1 MLIHIND
8 ITNALY
14 EEIKALYEKGER
26 SFNFEIDSYGGSLD
40 AAFRIYDLMRG
51 DSENKV
57 TASVK
62 GNCISAATVI
72 LLSAPIQNRTAT
84 SNSVFLIHSPL
95 ININCDVN
103 KSSINNLKNE
113 IESAYDQL
121 KSIYNDRTTINEL
134 ADSYMTNEKPF
145 YSKEAISLGFISKID
160 ELYNNKKSYFMK
172 LKNFIFNLISQLK
185 NEKYVTKDGIEFEAL
200 TLEIGAPVENISDG
214 VYTLEDDTV
223 ITIENGV
230 IIDIIAPT
238 EETPVEQ
245 VEDVVNE
252 ETPVTETPVEQVEEK
267 VEEIAEEVKDETVET
282 IEEAVSPEEVTKAVE
297 EAIATLKEQIIEEY
311 KPLVDLVEACGGKQ
325 RLLALK
331 NAKNDNKHFDSEI
344 NNKNMSSLEMLMNK
358 VRK

>member
-230 IIDIIAPT
+230 IIDIIAPV
-238 EETPVEQ
+238 EDAPVEEK
-245 VEDVVNE
+245 VEEVVNE
-252 ETPVTETPVEQVEEK
+252 ETPNDVEEK
-267 VEEIAEEVKDETVET
+267 VEEIAEEVKEEAVET